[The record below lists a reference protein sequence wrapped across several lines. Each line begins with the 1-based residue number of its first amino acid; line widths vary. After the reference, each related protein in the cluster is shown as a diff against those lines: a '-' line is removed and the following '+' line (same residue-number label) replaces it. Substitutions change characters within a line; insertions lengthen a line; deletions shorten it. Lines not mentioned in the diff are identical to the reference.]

1 VQVCLEGI
9 ESLLIMP
16 VQRVPRYKMLLES
29 LIKYTPDE
37 DPERPRLQQV
47 CAPRPDHVTMAAGAL
62 NCTGLLLILKVVS
75 IAGARGEGT
84 GTGSCCDARCTGP

>member
-1 VQVCLEGI
+1 MLDSLVQVCLEGI

-47 CAPRPDHVTMAAGAL
+47 HQAKAEHPGQIT
-62 NCTGLLLILKVVS
+62 
-75 IAGARGEGT
+75 
-84 GTGSCCDARCTGP
+84 